1 MKYEDRN
8 IHSVGEFIIELQNT
22 AKDILVW
29 FRGQTNIEWPLL
41 PFIMANALV
50 SVERDRLDLAAL
62 LGRMLAFGFSSQ
74 ISRGS
79 AYPTRHT
86 PELLRVRGEGLLVCH
101 AAGVG
106 AQRHAVKA
114 RDHMDTGV
122 EDGLAAG
129 GFVALLDGDA
139 ADAEGGPCFNGRY
152 GPVLPKEPRE
162 RLSCTNSQ
170 RLASE
175 RSLDWTMRSG
185 FRRTWSRCNLSATRP
200 SVAGSHR
207 NLPGF
212 GKTCLPAQRFW
223 GPDPD

>member
-79 AYPTRHT
+79 AYPTQRT
-86 PELLRVRGEGLLVCH
+86 PELLRVGGEGLLVGH

-106 AQRHAVKA
+106 A
-114 RDHMDTGV
+114 
-122 EDGLAAG
+122 
-129 GFVALLDGDA
+129 
-139 ADAEGGPCFNGRY
+139 
-152 GPVLPKEPRE
+152 
-162 RLSCTNSQ
+162 
-170 RLASE
+170 
-175 RSLDWTMRSG
+175 
-185 FRRTWSRCNLSATRP
+185 
-200 SVAGSHR
+200 
-207 NLPGF
+207 
-212 GKTCLPAQRFW
+212 
-223 GPDPD
+223 